1 MQKSKKFLRRI
12 LGDAFKNTST
22 ESQLSENNKT
32 SFPTVLL
39 SLESNLPWAY
49 SCVCEDL
56 SKDRHPAAEAGVTAG
71 DTHEQPKTA
80 SAIKPANLQF
90 L

>member
-1 MQKSKKFLRRI
+1 MRLKI
-12 LGDAFKNTST
+12 LTST

-39 SLESNLPWAY
+39 SLESNLPLVY

-56 SKDRHPAAEAGVTAG
+56 SKDRRPAAEAGVTAG
-71 DTHEQPKTA
+71 VHMSNPRRHL
-80 SAIKPANLQF
+80 P
-90 L
+90 